1 MKKEKKRPAAP
12 KYVTLFLSQ
21 GKKMFISLLSFM
33 SPCRVLALLRRQSGR
48 REGKREQRGARNRAG
63 AELERGYRE
72 EVRGWRGVRKIR
84 GRGG

>member
-1 MKKEKKRPAAP
+1 MKKEKKKACSAKIRHSLP
-12 KYVTLFLSQ
+12 LSR
-21 GKKMFISLLSFM
+21 KKMFISLLSFM